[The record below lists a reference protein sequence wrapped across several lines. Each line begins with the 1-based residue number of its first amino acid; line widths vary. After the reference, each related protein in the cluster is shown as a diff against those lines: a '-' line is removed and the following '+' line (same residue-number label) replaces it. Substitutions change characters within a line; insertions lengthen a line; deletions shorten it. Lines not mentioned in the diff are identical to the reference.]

1 MIVRV
6 LNEGQWQ
13 LADSAVADL
22 NTIDDAIERAVRSAN
37 QDELTKALKSLH
49 DQVRST
55 GTPVADD
62 SLDDSDLILPGSE
75 ATLADVEQL
84 LSESEDGLIPG

>member
-22 NTIDDAIERAVRSAN
+22 NSIDDAIERAVRSAN

-55 GTPVADD
+55 GTPVPDD
-62 SLDDSDLILPGSE
+62 SLEDSDLILPGSE

>member
-6 LNEGQWQ
+6 LNEGQWE

-22 NTIDDAIERAVRSAN
+22 NTIDDAIERAVRSAD

-55 GTPVADD
+55 GTPVPDD
-62 SLDDSDLILPGSE
+62 SLEDSDLILPGSE